1 MNTKQVI
8 IVRKDLKMRAG
19 KMAAQCCHAS
29 MAFLTRNGGL
39 EQEYLTEEYGFCY
52 PEFRSNVNPKHYY
65 IIEHWLKNS
74 FKKVVCYVN
83 SEEELLEL
91 FEKAKEKGMLAHL
104 VEDNGATEFK
114 GVKTIT
120 ALAIGPDVEENF
132 EGLTNHLPLL

>member
-8 IVRKDLKMRAG
+8 VVRKELKMRAG

-29 MAFLTRNGGL
+29 MAFLTRDGRI
-39 EQEYLTEEYGFCY
+39 EQEYPSGDYDFYWL
-52 PEFRSNVNPKHYY
+52 EFRKDISKKHYQA
-65 IIEHWLKNS
+65 INHWLKNS

-91 FEKAKEKGMLAHL
+91 FERAKAKGMIAHL
-104 VEDNGATEFK
+104 VEDNGATEFN
-114 GVKTIT
+114 GVKTNTCI
-120 ALAIGPDVEENF
+120 AIGPDLDENF